1 MTTTAFSVKSARQAS
16 PTASQPELPPGPT
29 VPFLDLAR
37 LHARVRTDLDGAYR
51 RVMNAGR
58 WIQGSEV
65 EAFESEFATYCGA
78 RHCIGVG
85 NGLDALHSILR
96 GYEIA
101 AGDEVIVPAATF
113 VATWLAVTHAGA
125 RPVPVD
131 VDPDTHS
138 IDPTGIE
145 AAIGPRTRAIV
156 AVHLYGRVADMVRIR
171 AIAQRH
177 RLVVIEDAAQAHGAE
192 QGGRRSGTLG
202 LAAAFSF
209 YPSKNLGAL
218 GDAGA
223 VVTDDDALADKIR
236 MLRNYGGIRKY
247 EHHALG
253 LNTRL
258 DELQAAFLR
267 AKLKY
272 LDAWNENRRKIA
284 EHYLATIRN
293 PAVTLPASAGVREH
307 AWHLFVV
314 RTRVRDAL
322 REHLAQHGI
331 ATQIHYPR
339 PPHLLEAYAEH
350 GFGEGAF
357 PTAEYLASE
366 VLSLPMDP
374 LMTREQMQWC
384 ARQVNEFVP

>member
-1 MTTTAFSVKSARQAS
+1 
-16 PTASQPELPPGPT
+16 
-29 VPFLDLAR
+29 
-37 LHARVRTDLDGAYR
+37 
-51 RVMNAGR
+51 MNAGQ
-58 WIQGSEV
+58 WILGSEV
-65 EAFESEFATYCGA
+65 EALQSEFSAYCGA

-209 YPSKNLGAL
+209 YPSKTLGAL